1 MLLLFGVENMAN
13 PQQGFFASR
22 QPHGLLPWPSPTAD
36 KKPDDEDE
44 LTYIGTVS
52 RHRPTPQ
59 AGPPLRTFQ
68 VDPRFQPNSTQAF
81 PGYHPAPLIET
92 KAGTSSR
99 AWKFQADPR
108 SPLMPYNNTAI
119 PPSEEI
125 TGSAALPRKV
135 SFLMLTTSFTDLC

>member
-1 MLLLFGVENMAN
+1 MAN
-13 PQQGFFASR
+13 PHQGFFARR
-22 QPHGLLPWPSPTAD
+22 QPHGLLPFLSPTAD

-44 LTYIGTVS
+44 VTYIGTVS
-52 RHRPTPQ
+52 RHRPTHQ
-59 AGPPLRTFQ
+59 AGPPLRAFQ
-68 VDPRFQPNSTQAF
+68 VDPRFQHTSIQAF
-81 PGYHPAPLIET
+81 PGYHPTPVIQP

-119 PPSEEI
+119 PPSEEV

-135 SFLMLTTSFTDLC
+135 LSLILTISFTDLC